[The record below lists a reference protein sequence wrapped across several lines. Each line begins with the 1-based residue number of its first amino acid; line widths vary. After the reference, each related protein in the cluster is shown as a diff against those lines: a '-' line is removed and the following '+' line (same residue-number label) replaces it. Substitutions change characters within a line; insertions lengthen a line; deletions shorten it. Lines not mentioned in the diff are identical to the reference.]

1 MTNYEVIKIATIEE
15 IERLLHNVNL
25 QRIIASRENNARFLF
40 DKKWLCSP
48 LYYPISKFTS

>member
-15 IERLLHNVNL
+15 IERLLHNVY
-25 QRIIASRENNARFLF
+25 IEGFIDGRENNERFFF

-48 LYYPISKFTS
+48 LYYPLSKFTS

>member
-15 IERLLHNVNL
+15 IERLLHNVY
-25 QRIIASRENNARFLF
+25 IDGFIDGRENNERFFF

>member
-1 MTNYEVIKIATIEE
+1 MTNYERIKAATIEE
-15 IERLLHNVNL
+15 IERLLYNVYLEGFIHGSEDN
-25 QRIIASRENNARFLF
+25 ERFFF